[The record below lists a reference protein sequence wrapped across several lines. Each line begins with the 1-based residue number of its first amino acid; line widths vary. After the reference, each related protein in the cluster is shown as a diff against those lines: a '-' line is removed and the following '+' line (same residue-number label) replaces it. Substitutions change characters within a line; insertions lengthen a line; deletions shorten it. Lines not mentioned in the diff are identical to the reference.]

1 MTELMAY
8 MGAFV
13 LGGCVSVLGWVLVER
28 GMDNY
33 KAQKYLANELRL
45 QVMMLNERVTKVEV
59 ALRAVK
65 KEDVA

>member
-1 MTELMAY
+1 MAY